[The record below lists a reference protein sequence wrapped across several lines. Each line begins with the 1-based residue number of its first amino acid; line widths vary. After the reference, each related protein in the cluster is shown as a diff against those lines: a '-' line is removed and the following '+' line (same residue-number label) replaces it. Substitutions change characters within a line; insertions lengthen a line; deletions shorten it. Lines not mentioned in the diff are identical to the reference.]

1 MPCTRQTAKKY
12 KTRTG
17 PPFHAGDCK
26 GQQKPGND
34 GKPYTSVAT
43 AKGVYRWVPS
53 TTGATRKKAGIK
65 TYFTLDNG
73 GRPYKVLVDTQ
84 QKKLSIDFRQ
94 YTDYE
99 EKTVAS
105 EIPVFAPHTY
115 KNIWVA
121 KGKEN
126 MSGDIIPEYK
136 GNSVV
141 AQLSET
147 RCIFAGNIVTEFTVI
162 PGDSVDNGKLV
173 SEVFINA
180 VPYPYLIGATHTY
193 MLLDF
198 VAVPNELFDQTA
210 GDLYSQFYGHNPGAD
225 GEKAD
230 MKRFAKKLKTKRIH
244 TPR

>member
-12 KTRTG
+12 KTRPG

-34 GKPYTSVAT
+34 EKPYTSVAT

-53 TTGATRKKAGIK
+53 TSRATRKKAGMK

-73 GRPYKVLVDTQ
+73 GRPYKVLVDTK

-94 YTDYE
+94 FTDYE

-115 KNIWVA
+115 KNIWIA
-121 KGKEN
+121 NGIEIRSGKIEP
-126 MSGDIIPEYK
+126 DFI
-136 GNSVV
+136 GNSIV

-162 PGDSVDNGKLV
+162 PGDSVDNAT
-173 SEVFINA
+173 FISDVGNNA

-193 MLLDF
+193 MLVDF
-198 VAVPNELFDQTA
+198 VAIPNELFNPQT
-210 GDLYSQFYGHNPGAD
+210 DRYSQFYGHNPGAN
-225 GEKAD
+225 GKKINV
-230 MKRFAKKLKTKRIH
+230 KRFAKKLKTKRIH